1 MSSPDCRCT
10 YIIKSLPGAAH
21 YEEAMSKFVRQ
32 TAFDVEYAPA
42 RICKWKSSRTGLQ
55 LTYINQPSPIVNG
68 YFAVATEIDNDS
80 GCPHTLEHLVFM
92 GSKDYPYKGFLD
104 SLGNR
109 FFSSTNAWTSVD
121 QTVYTLTT
129 AGWEGFKTLLP
140 VYLDHLLHPTITDEA
155 CLTEVYHIDG
165 KGKEKGVVFSEMQG
179 IESQAWFIT
188 YLNLM
193 KTLYA
198 DKSGYS
204 SETGGLMSELRKL
217 TNDQI
222 RSFHKSMYRPDNL
235 CVVITGS
242 VEENELLEIMS
253 KFDDR
258 LAPLPSVPHK
268 RPFIDSTHDLPLK
281 ESVVKTVDFPDEDE
295 SMGELVIGW
304 IGPESDKVLENLAV
318 DMVGSY
324 LSDQPI
330 SILNKQLVE
339 VENPLATDISYG
351 TDDFVRT
358 GLNLSVSGVP
368 TASLEEV
375 DEKIKAILKEQTSV
389 DNLDLKYMQQVVNQQ
404 TLKYIA
410 NTEKDPSTFS
420 NVAILEFIYGKTDSS
435 DLARWTKDL
444 KEFETLRTW
453 TTEQWCEIID
463 KYFVK
468 NASATILGNPST
480 KLNKQMKAEN
490 KARANKIKSELGPDG
505 LLEKKKRLEDAQ
517 TKNDQPIPDEII
529 TSFGK
534 PDPSKIQFIST
545 DSYRGGSN
553 NAVLGEYK
561 NSGDFFDIIKLDE
574 SIPLNLHF
582 EDYKSKFVTIH
593 LMMTATPLRPE
604 LLKYFSVMEEIF
616 NLSIKL
622 PDGKYLPYESVISGL
637 NDDLID
643 YQFDNGFDRQFVELP
658 SIKVKFENSKFDKA
672 IDWLINVMKYTVFEE
687 TRVKIIIEKIINS
700 LPDKKRSEELMMYS
714 LQYRTIFNDSSLR
727 KSQDCINT
735 EQFYKDLLALIN
747 EGKFSDILSDLEEI
761 RSGLFSS
768 NNMKI
773 YVVGGCS
780 ELNHPVS
787 SWAKFYKELKPV
799 EGKESHVFDDIPRA
813 YQFATKI
820 GRECSNKAYVVAS
833 PAGETTHLSSLTP
846 IPTDYLNEDIFKIAL
861 ANEYLG
867 GVEGPFWRGIRG
879 TGLAY
884 GANMR
889 GLVESGFLSFTIYRG
904 ADAEQAWNTGKEI
917 ISNIVNGKVKIDQ
930 VSLENSVAAI
940 VNELANSESNTYDAA
955 VNKITDHIFKKRGVG
970 YLKHFLSKL
979 NSYTS
984 DDMVYIMTKYFL
996 PLFTS
1001 KSSLVFACVPV
1012 AKSDEFQN
1020 FLQKQG
1026 YEVSLEELN
1035 ASALGDGE
1043 GPFSDELCCD
1053 LDCDLHCDLDS
1064 DLDCDLSED
1073 NDSCHSLEESEN

>member
-1 MSSPDCRCT
+1 MVSTMKNSQV
-10 YIIKSLPGAAH
+10 
-21 YEEAMSKFVRQ
+21 MSKFVRQ

-42 RICKWKSSRTGLQ
+42 RICKWRSSRTGLQ

-68 YFAVATEIDNDS
+68 YFAVATEIENDS

-140 VYLDHLLHPTITDEA
+140 VYLDHLFHPTITDEA

-188 YLNLM
+188 YMTLM

-217 TNDQI
+217 TNEQI
-222 RSFHKSMYRPDNL
+222 REFHQSMYRPDNL

-242 VEENELLEIMS
+242 VEEDELLEIMS

-258 LAPLPSVPHK
+258 LAPFSSASNK
-268 RPFIDSTHDLPLK
+268 RPFVDSAHDIPLK
-281 ESVVKTVDFPDEDE
+281 ESVVKSVDFPDEDE
-295 SMGELVIGW
+295 TMGELVIGW

-318 DMVGSY
+318 DMIGSY

-358 GLNLSVSGVP
+358 GLNISISGVP
-368 TASLEEV
+368 TVSLNEV
-375 DEKIKAILKEQTSV
+375 DQKVKDILKEQTIV
-389 DNLDLKYMQQVVNQQ
+389 KNFDLKYMLQVVSQQ

-420 NVAILEFIYGKTDSS
+420 NVAILEFIYGKTDGS

-444 KEFETLRTW
+444 KEFEVLLTW
-453 TTEQWCEIID
+453 TAEQWCEIVD
-463 KYFVK
+463 QYFVK
-468 NASATILGNPST
+468 NASATILGNPSA
-480 KLNKQMKAEN
+480 KLNKQMKISN
-490 KARANKIKSELGPDG
+490 KARANEIKSQLGPKG
-505 LLEKKKRLEDAQ
+505 LAEKSKQLKEAQ
-517 TKNDQPIPDEII
+517 AKNDQPIPDEII
-529 TSFGK
+529 TNFGK
-534 PDPSKIQFIST
+534 PDPSKIQFINT

-553 NAVLGEYK
+553 KTVLGEYK
-561 NSGDFFDIIKLDE
+561 ESGNFFDVIKLDE
-574 SIPLNLHF
+574 VVPLNLHF
-582 EDYKSKFVTIH
+582 EDYKSKFITIH
-593 LMMTATPLRPE
+593 LMMTATPIKPE
-604 LLKYFSVMEEIF
+604 LLKYFSIMEEIF

-622 PDGKYLPYESVISGL
+622 SDGKYLPYDSVISGL
-637 NDDLID
+637 NDDLIEF
-643 YQFDNGFDRQFVELP
+643 QFDNGFDHQFVELP
-658 SIKVKFENSKFDKA
+658 SIKVKFEISKFDKA
-672 IDWLINVMKYTVFEE
+672 IEWLINIMKYTVFEE

-714 LQYRTIFNDSSLR
+714 LQYRTVFNDFSLR
-727 KSQDCINT
+727 KGQDCINT
-735 EQFYKDLLALIN
+735 EHFYKDLLSMIN
-747 EGKFSDILSDLEEI
+747 DGKFPEILSDLEEI
-761 RSGLFSS
+761 RRGLFSTD
-768 NNMKI
+768 NMKI

-780 ELNHPVS
+780 ELQKPVS
-787 SWAKFYKELKPV
+787 SWANFYKELKPSKDV
-799 EGKESHVFDDIPRA
+799 ASLTFDEFPRA
-813 YQFATKI
+813 FQFETEI
-820 GRECSNKAYVVAS
+820 GRKCSNKAYVVAS
-833 PAGETTHLSSLTP
+833 PAGETTHLISLTP
-846 IPTDYLNEDIFKIAL
+846 IPTDYLDEDIFKIAL
-861 ANEYLG
+861 ASEYLG

-884 GANMR
+884 GANIR
-889 GLVESGFLSFTIYRG
+889 RLIESGYLSFTIYRG

-917 ISNIVNGKVKIDQ
+917 ISSIVNGEVQIDQ

-955 VNKITDHIFKKRGVG
+955 VNKITDHIFKKRGSG
-970 YLKHFLSKL
+970 YLKLFLSKL
-979 NSYTS
+979 NSYTGE
-984 DDMVYIMTKYFL
+984 DMVYILTKYFL
-996 PLFTS
+996 PLFSS
-1001 KSSLVFACVPV
+1001 KTSLVFACIPI
-1012 AKSDEFQN
+1012 AKSDEFQK
-1020 FLQKQG
+1020 FLNSQG

-1035 ASALGDGE
+1035 ATALEDGE
-1043 GPFSDELCCD
+1043 GSSCDELCCDLECDLECD
-1053 LDCDLHCDLDS
+1053 LDCDLHCHSSDEENETGDS
-1064 DLDCDLSED
+1064 DG
-1073 NDSCHSLEESEN
+1073 ESE

>member
-1 MSSPDCRCT
+1 MKYLGS
-10 YIIKSLPGAAH
+10 AAH
-21 YEEAMSKFVRQ
+21 EQKAMSKFVRQ
-32 TAFDVEYAPA
+32 TAFDVEYAPT
-42 RICKWKSSRTGLQ
+42 RICKWRSSRTGLQ

-68 YFAVATEIDNDS
+68 YFAVATEIENDS

-104 SLGNR
+104 NLGNR

-140 VYLDHLLHPTITDEA
+140 VYLDHLFHPTITDEA

-188 YLNLM
+188 YMNLM

-198 DKSGYS
+198 EKSGYS

-217 TNDQI
+217 THEQI
-222 RSFHKSMYRPDNL
+222 REFHKSMYRPDNL

-242 VEENELLEIMS
+242 VEEDDLLEIMS

-258 LAPLPSVPHK
+258 LAPLPSTPHK
-268 RPFIDSTHDLPLK
+268 RPFVDSTDDLPLK
-281 ESVVKTVDFPDEDE
+281 ESVIKTVDFPDEDE

-304 IGPESDKVLENLAV
+304 IGPRSDNVVENLAV

-358 GLNLSVSGVP
+358 GLNLSISGVP

-375 DEKIKAILKEQTSV
+375 DKKIKGILKEHTNV
-389 DNLDLKYMQQVVNQQ
+389 DNFDLKYMKQVVNQQ

-420 NVAILEFIYGKTDSS
+420 NVAILEFIYGKTDGS

-444 KEFETLRTW
+444 KEFEILRDW
-453 TTEQWCEIID
+453 TAEQWCDIIEQ
-463 KYFVK
+463 YFVK
-468 NASATILGNPST
+468 NASATILGNPSAA
-480 KLNKQMKAEN
+480 LNKQMKIEN
-490 KARANKIKSELGPDG
+490 KARAKKIKSDLGIDG
-505 LLEKKKRLEDAQ
+505 LLEKKKLLEDAQ
-517 TKNDQPIPDEII
+517 AKNDQPIPDEII
-529 TSFGK
+529 TDFGK
-534 PDPSKIQFIST
+534 PDPSKIQFINT

-553 NAVLGEYK
+553 ETDLGEYK
-561 NSGDFFDIIKLDE
+561 ESGEFYDVIKLDKTV
-574 SIPLNLHF
+574 PLNIHF

-593 LMMTATPLRPE
+593 LMMTANSLRPS
-604 LLKYFSVMEEIF
+604 LLKYFSIMEEIF
-616 NLSIKL
+616 NLSVKL
-622 PDGKYLPYESVISGL
+622 PDGKYLPYDSVISGL
-637 NDDLID
+637 NDDLIEF
-643 YQFDNGFDRQFVELP
+643 QFDNGFDHQFVELP
-658 SIKVKFENSKFDKA
+658 SIKIKFETSKFDKA
-672 IDWLINVMKYTVFEE
+672 IEWLINIMKYTVFEE

-714 LQYRTIFNDSSLR
+714 LQYRTVFNDSSLR
-727 KSQDCINT
+727 KGQDCINT
-735 EQFYKDLLALIN
+735 EHFYKDLLAMIN
-747 EGKFSDILSDLEEI
+747 EGKFSEVLSDLEEI
-761 RSGLFSS
+761 RNGLFST

-780 ELNHPVS
+780 ELKNPVS
-787 SWAKFYKELKPV
+787 SWGKFYDEMKPID
-799 EGKESHVFDDIPRA
+799 GKGGRIFDEIVRAFQFKTDI
-813 YQFATKI
+813 
-820 GRECSNKAYVVAS
+820 GLECSEKAYVVAS
-833 PAGETTHLSSLTP
+833 PAGETTHLISLTP
-846 IPTDYLNEDIFKIAL
+846 IPTDYLDEDIFKIAL
-861 ANEYLG
+861 ASEYLG

-879 TGLAY
+879 TGMAY
-884 GANMR
+884 GANIR
-889 GLVESGFLSFTIYRG
+889 RLIESGYLSFTIYRG
-904 ADAEQAWNTGKEI
+904 ADAEQAWNTGREI
-917 ISNIVNGKVKIDQ
+917 ISNLVNGKEKIDHIN
-930 VSLENSVAAI
+930 LENSVAAI
-940 VNELANSESNTYDAA
+940 VNELANSEANTYDAA
-955 VNKITDHIFKKRGVG
+955 VNKITDHIFKKRGSG
-970 YLKHFLSKL
+970 YLRHFLSKL

-996 PLFTS
+996 PLFSS
-1001 KSSLVFACVPV
+1001 KTSLVFACIPI
-1012 AKSDEFQN
+1012 AKSEEFQG
-1020 FLQKQG
+1020 FLKDQG
-1026 YEVSLEELN
+1026 YSVSVEELN
-1035 ASALGDGE
+1035 ATALEDGE
-1043 GPFSDELCCD
+1043 GISGDELCCD
-1053 LDCDLHCDLDS
+1053 SDCDLHCDLDC
-1064 DLDCDLSED
+1064 DLDCDLSDEE
-1073 NDSCHSLEESEN
+1073 DSCDSGEESE